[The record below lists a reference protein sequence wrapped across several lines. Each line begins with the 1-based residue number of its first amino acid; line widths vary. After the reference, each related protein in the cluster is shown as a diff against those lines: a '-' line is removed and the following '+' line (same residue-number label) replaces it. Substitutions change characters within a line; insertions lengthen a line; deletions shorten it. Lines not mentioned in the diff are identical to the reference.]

1 MKPDEG
7 VKRRVRMVFDMR
19 NVEEMARRTGYST
32 STLKNWRRNPVS
44 IKAVDLIRLEMKTGL
59 AK

>member
-1 MKPDEG
+1 MKPDEE

-32 STLKNWRRNPVS
+32 STLKNGRRNPVS

>member
-1 MKPDEG
+1 
-7 VKRRVRMVFDMR
+7 MVFDMR

-44 IKAVDLIRLEMKTGL
+44 IKAVDLIRLEMRTGL